1 MIALRAGTV
10 TAGRSDFTHLYPR
23 LTAPYT
29 ARPYPHRPLLAGCP
43 RSPPSKSA
51 CLEPPMNYPRL
62 LLSILL
68 LKATLAQASPFR
80 IADIRVNGLQRVSA
94 GSVFGALP
102 LNVGDQADDRRLV
115 DSTRSLFKTGF
126 FQDIQLSR
134 DGNVLI
140 INVVERPSV
149 SSIEIEGNKAIS
161 TEDLMKGL
169 KQSGLAEGEI
179 FQRATLE
186 GVRNELQRQYVAQ
199 GRYSAEVDAEVVP
212 QPRNR
217 VALKIKINEG
227 TVAAIQHIN
236 IVGNNVFDDETLG
249 QLFELKTTNWLSFF
263 KNDDKYAREKL
274 SGDLER
280 LRSYY
285 LDRGYINMDI
295 ASTQVSITPD
305 KKHVYITVNINEGEK
320 YTVRDVK
327 LSGDLKVPEDQVKSL
342 LLVQPGQVF
351 SRKVMTT
358 TSELITRRL
367 GNEGYTFANVNGV
380 PQPNDQDH
388 TVDIMFVVDPGKRAY
403 VNRIN
408 YRGNTKTEDE
418 VLRREMRQMEGGWA
432 STYLIDQ
439 SKTRLER
446 LGFFKEVNVETPQVP
461 GTDDQVDVNYSV
473 EEQASGS
480 ITASVGFAQSAG
492 LILGGSISQSNF
504 LGTGNKVSIGLTRSE
519 YQTKYNFGFV
529 DPYFTADG
537 VSLGYNL
544 FYNTTDYSDY
554 YDDGVS
560 YYAINSYGAGVSF
573 GYPINETSRLTYGLT
588 LQHDDISPGTYSAD
602 EIYDFISREGKSFNN
617 LKASIG
623 WSESTLN
630 KGVLATRGH
639 SQSLTLM
646 ATTPGSDLSFYK
658 LDYDGQA
665 FLPVT
670 SNTTLRLHTNLGYGN
685 GYGSTDGLPFY
696 ESYTAGGQGSVRG
709 FKDGTLGPRS
719 TPATGAYSSAGQAY
733 YSDRDTD
740 VLGGNILI
748 TGGAEYLFPLPF
760 VKDQSQ
766 LRSSVF
772 VDAGNVYADTCYLST
787 TQGCGSVDLAQMAV
801 SLGVGVTWYS
811 PMGPLSFSLAT
822 PLKKPDNAETQVFQF
837 SLGQTF

>member
-1 MIALRAGTV
+1 M
-10 TAGRSDFTHLYPR
+10 
-23 LTAPYT
+23 
-29 ARPYPHRPLLAGCP
+29 
-43 RSPPSKSA
+43 K
-51 CLEPPMNYPRL
+51 RL
-62 LLSILL
+62 LLPAVLSALM
-68 LKATLAQASPFR
+68 
-80 IADIRVNGLQRVSA
+80 IAEVHAESFTISDIRVNGLQRVSA
-94 GSVFGALP
+94 GSLFGALP
-102 LNVGDQADDRRLV
+102 LNVGESADDRTLTEA
-115 DSTRSLFKTGF
+115 TRELFKTGF
-126 FQDIQLSR
+126 FQDIQLGR
-134 DGNVLI
+134 DGNVLVI
-140 INVVERPSV
+140 TVVERPSI

-161 TEDLMKGL
+161 TDDLMKGL
-169 KQSGLAEGEI
+169 KQSGLDEGEI

-199 GRYSAEVDAEVVP
+199 GRYSAEIDAEVIP

-217 VALKIKINEG
+217 VALKININEG
-227 TVAAIQHIN
+227 SVAAIQHIN
-236 IVGNNVFDDETLG
+236 VVGNKVFSDEELG
-249 QLFELKTTNWLSFF
+249 DLFELKTTNWLSFF

-295 ASTQVSITPD
+295 TSTQVSITPD
-305 KKHVYITVNINEGEK
+305 KKHVYITVNVDEGEK

-327 LSGDLKVPEDQVKSL
+327 LSGDLKVPEEEVRAL
-342 LLVQPGQVF
+342 LLVKEGQVF
-351 SRKVMTT
+351 SRKVMTS

-380 PQPNDQDH
+380 PEPHNDDN
-388 TVDIMFVVDPGKRAY
+388 TVSITFVVDPGKRAY

-408 YRGNTKTEDE
+408 FRGNTKTEDE

-519 YQTKYNFGFV
+519 YQTKYNFGFTN
-529 DPYFTADG
+529 PYFTEDG

-544 FYNTTDYSDY
+544 FYSSTDYSDY

-560 YYAINSYGAGVSF
+560 YYAINSYGAGVNF

-588 LQHDDISPGTYSAD
+588 LQHDDINPGTYSAD
-602 EIYDFISREGKSFNN
+602 EIYDFIQREGKSFNN

-639 SQSLTLM
+639 AQSLTLM

-658 LDYDGQA
+658 LDYSGQA
-665 FLPVT
+665 FLPV
-670 SNTTLRLHTNLGYGN
+670 SNSTTLRLHTNLGYGN

-719 TPATGAYSSAGQAY
+719 TPATGTYASAGQAY

-740 VLGGNILI
+740 VLGGNILV
-748 TGGAEYLFPLPF
+748 TGGAEYIFPLPF
-760 VKDQSQ
+760 VKNQSQ
-766 LRSSVF
+766 LRSSFF

-811 PMGPLSFSLAT
+811 PMGPLTFSLAA
-822 PLKKPDNAETQVFQF
+822 PLKKPDNAETQIFQF